1 MRFWLRNG
9 GMILLWGG
17 ILTLLS
23 CGEKTPQASTAQ
35 VQQTTDSDEIRFV
48 DLDGKS
54 IDWDSYSGKPVFLN
68 LWATWCKPC
77 IAEMPSIERA
87 WQQLGPEGMSFLVAS
102 DEPLNKIRAF
112 QQQNDYTFPIVQ
124 IASGF
129 QSLEIYALPTTIL
142 YDKAGEKVM
151 SKTGGRVW
159 DDPKQLERMR
169 ALLNSPVSNP

>member
-1 MRFWLRNG
+1 MKFWLTKG
-9 GMILLWGG
+9 GMGLLLISVWV
-17 ILTLLS
+17 LLS
-23 CGEKTPQASTAQ
+23 CGEKTDQAQTAEAQ
-35 VQQTTDSDEIRFV
+35 ETTDSDEIRFV
-48 DLDGKS
+48 DLEGKA
-54 IDWDSYSGKPVFLN
+54 IDWDSYAGKPIFLN

-129 QSLEIYALPTTIL
+129 QSLGIRALPTTIL
-142 YDKAGEKVM
+142 YDKTGKKVL
-151 SKTGGRVW
+151 SETGGRAW
-159 DDPKQLERMR
+159 DDARQIERMR
-169 ALLNSPVSNP
+169 ELLNSTVSNP